1 MTLWNGS
8 YPFYPGAN
16 ACFPFDTTR
25 AVIVTVFLS
34 ILVMFI
40 IILPGIPGRRR
51 LFWFLRLVLGL
62 FLGAVILSEY
72 WGPGGAHACPRNG
85 GERDWETGWVQAN
98 TSYKSFSPVQVNMD
112 IGLHIGLAGVNV
124 TLRGNPVNQINET
137 INYNE
142 HFPWN
147 FGADYDHS
155 YNEGLK
161 KGLPSPILYVA
172 EKFSTQSPCAV
183 HRQYRIAGHYMALT
197 LWLAFCTW
205 LISILL
211 FSMSIL
217 LYGGHMLL
225 LTATLIL
232 FSLLLFSTVRNT
244 LKCPIQ
250 FGPVSLKTDYGES
263 FWLTLATGL
272 LCLLLGLGII
282 ILNSVQPE
290 KLKLIFSLDKSSKE
304 EVWDKSCLPAEPSCS
319 AQDGLIVPFERFAE
333 EPPRARLSGEEE
345 LSHGILSHPIPE
357 QTIGESLH
365 RHSSWHRDPQFLCP
379 RCQTPSRENSTAM
392 VLDGQH
398 VVEGTMP
405 CQPKWAMTYLR
416 PCERVKINS

>member
-16 ACFPFDTTR
+16 ACFPFDTAR

-40 IILPGIPGRRR
+40 IILPGIRGRAR
-51 LFWFLRLVLGL
+51 LLWFLRLVLGL
-62 FLGAVILSEY
+62 FLGAVIL
-72 WGPGGAHACPRNG
+72 NVQFT
-85 GERDWETGWVQAN
+85 RDWETGWVQAN
-98 TSYKSFSPVQVNMD
+98 TSYNSFSPVQVDVD
-112 IGLHIGLAGVNV
+112 IGLHIGLAGVNI

-147 FGADYDHS
+147 FGADYDRS
-155 YNEGLK
+155 YSEGLQ

-183 HRQYRIAGHYMALT
+183 HQQYRIAGHFVSLT

-205 LISILL
+205 LVSILL
-211 FSMSIL
+211 FSMSVL

-232 FSLLLFSTVRNT
+232 FSLLLFSMAGNT

-250 FGPVSLKTDYGES
+250 FGPVSLRTGYGES

-272 LCLLLGLGII
+272 LCLLLGLGIV

-290 KLKLIFSLDKSSKE
+290 KLKLIFSLDKSSKKD
-304 EVWDKSCLPAEPSCS
+304 VWDKSCLPVEPSCS
-319 AQDGLIVPFERFAE
+319 AQDGLMVP
-333 EPPRARLSGEEE
+333 LGE
-345 LSHGILSHPIPE
+345 
-357 QTIGESLH
+357 
-365 RHSSWHRDPQFLCP
+365 LCHVTA
-379 RCQTPSRENSTAM
+379 TP
-392 VLDGQH
+392 L
-398 VVEGTMP
+398 
-405 CQPKWAMTYLR
+405 
-416 PCERVKINS
+416 